1 MAELNFGLLT
11 PPGSQS
17 IGNAF
22 VQGMDQAAVA
32 RAQENQNALAQ
43 YTLGKAKR
51 EDELTNKMLAG
62 MQSATTLEQQA
73 AVLRSVGRYKDA
85 SDLIN
90 SDLTQ
95 QELRNK
101 ILAQP
106 GDREKTE
113 LGNRAAK
120 ATFFA
125 TRLPTLSQNPD
136 DAGVGRFLKEA
147 VDAGVMSFEEASA
160 KSADLLSKS
169 LPERRL
175 QMLQGGQSAK
185 DALAA
190 LKPKFE
196 EFSGGLYNVNEFDP
210 NTGMPRFLSPRVA
223 PPSTDAAIRS
233 ANAAGMKWNS
243 ETLQY
248 ENVGGGVPAQP
259 GVAPAPVTPAAA
271 PAPAGAPVTQAAFPR
286 DTAVQQTTR
295 MTDATAIKRQELA
308 NEQIKLA
315 DATQKLATPA
325 AANDPNIRKF
335 YEDQAKQATNN
346 ITSLNQ
352 ELRVRTNNTPG
363 AAATAAAPVVN
374 SLPTAQ
380 PPAGA
385 APGSYSPKMLRD
397 MTLKGMQPDGKG
409 GQTFIPGGPKDP
421 VVERQVANSRAAGAQ
436 TGKSDAIALE
446 KLPTAISTGKELIR
460 KLDALLGDANVV
472 NGQVAYNTAPAA
484 GFKTAFG
491 PTGIIARAYPG
502 SEASDFQSKV
512 KEILGGAFLEAYE
525 TLRGAQGITDI
536 EGKKA
541 TEARTRMGFD
551 ISQTE
556 FITAAREYR
565 KTAAEALAK
574 SEARLNSLQRSAAP
588 AGAPSLDVIF
598 NPQRPQ

>member
-43 YTLGKAKR
+43 YTLSKAKR
-51 EDELTNKMLAG
+51 EDEVNNRLLSDLRAAKTPEEQMQAYVYAGRAKDALA
-62 MQSATTLEQQA
+62 MQSDILKNIKT
-73 AVLRSVGRYKDA
+73 
-85 SDLIN
+85 
-90 SDLTQ
+90 
-95 QELRNK
+95 RNE

-113 LGNRAAK
+113 LSNRTAK

-125 TRLPTLSQNPD
+125 TRLPILSQNPD

-196 EFSGGLYNVNEFDP
+196 EFSGGLYNVNEVAP
-210 NTGMPRFLSPRVA
+210 NTRMPRFLSQRFA
-223 PPSTDAAIRS
+223 PLSTDAAIRS

-259 GVAPAPVTPAAA
+259 GFAPAQGTPAAA
-271 PAPAGAPVTQAAFPR
+271 PAQVGAPVTQAAFPR

-308 NEQIKLA
+308 NEQIKLT

-346 ITSLNQ
+346 IAALNQ
-352 ELRVRTNNTPG
+352 ELGVRTNNMPG

-374 SLPTAQ
+374 NLPTAQ
-380 PPAGA
+380 PPAA
-385 APGSYSPKMLRD
+385 APGAYSPKLLRD
-397 MTLKGMQPDGKG
+397 MALKGMQPDGKG
-409 GQTFIPGGPKDP
+409 GQTFIPGGEADP
-421 VVERQVANSRAAGAQ
+421 VVKQQVSTAQAVGAQ
-436 TGKSDAIALE
+436 IGKNNAVALE
-446 KLPTAISTGKELIR
+446 KLPNAITTGKELIR
-460 KLDALLGDANVV
+460 KLDEILGDANVV
-472 NGQVAYNTAPAA
+472 KGEIMYNTAPAK
-484 GFKTAFG
+484 GFDSAFG
-491 PTGIIARAYPG
+491 PTGIIARAYPS
-502 SEASDFQSKV
+502 SEAAGFQARV

-551 ISQTE
+551 LSKTE
-556 FITAAREYR
+556 FIIAAREYR
-565 KTAAEALAK
+565 KTAAEALAR
-574 SEARLNSLQRSAAP
+574 SETRLKSLQGSAAP
-588 AGAPSLDVIF
+588 TGAPSLTDIF